1 MKVLSLIASSTEIV
15 YALGCGDNLVGRS
28 HECDFPEEVKS
39 LPHCTQPR
47 FDVEGSS
54 KEIDDRVKATL
65 QSALSVYEVDEVML
79 ADLDPDIIITQ
90 SQCEVCAVSLDD
102 VESAVESLSGK
113 KPKIISLQPN
123 SLADIWNDIKVVSR
137 GLDVEDRGLQLIKTM
152 KDKIQKLNQSVK
164 DLPFQTVACIE
175 WIDPLMAAGNWVPT
189 LVELAGGQNLFG
201 EAGKHSPWMDFE
213 ALKAKDPDVI
223 IVMPCGYNIS
233 KTIQEMKVLT
243 DHPQWES
250 LNAVKQARVYI
261 TDGNQYFN
269 RPGPRIIDSLEILM
283 EILHEGK
290 FDFSHHKS
298 GWIKL

>member
-28 HECDFPEEVKS
+28 HECDFPEKVKS

-47 FDVEGSS
+47 FEVEGSS

-123 SLADIWNDIKVVSR
+123 SLADIWNDIKLVSR

-164 DLPFQTVACIE
+164 DLPIQTVACIE

-189 LVELAGGQNLFG
+189 LVELAGGENLFG

-213 ALKAKDPDVI
+213 ALEAKDPDVI

>member
-47 FDVEGSS
+47 FEVEGSS

-102 VESAVESLSGK
+102 VESAVESLSGR

-164 DLPFQTVACIE
+164 DLPIQTVACIE

>member
-1 MKVLSLIASSTEIV
+1 M
-15 YALGCGDNLVGRS
+15 
-28 HECDFPEEVKS
+28 
-39 LPHCTQPR
+39 
-47 FDVEGSS
+47 
-54 KEIDDRVKATL
+54 
-65 QSALSVYEVDEVML
+65 
-79 ADLDPDIIITQ
+79 
-90 SQCEVCAVSLDD
+90 
-102 VESAVESLSGK
+102 ESAVESISGR

-123 SLADIWNDIKVVSR
+123 SLADIWNDIEKVAKGLSVESR
-137 GLDVEDRGLQLIKTM
+137 GIQLVKTL
-152 KDKIQKLNQSVK
+152 KDKAQELNQSIK
-164 DLPFQTVACIE
+164 EFPTQTVACIE

-189 LVELAGGQNLFG
+189 LVELAGGDNLFG
-201 EAGKHSPWMDFE
+201 EAGKHSPWMDFK
-213 ALKAKDPDVI
+213 ALKDKDPDVI

-283 EILHEGK
+283 EILHEDK

>member
-102 VESAVESLSGK
+102 VESAVESLSGR

-123 SLADIWNDIKVVSR
+123 SLSDIWNDIRIVSR
-137 GLDVEDRGLQLIKTM
+137 GLNVESKGIQLVKTL
-152 KDKIQKLNQSVK
+152 KDKAQELNQSVK
-164 DLPFQTVACIE
+164 ELPIQTVACVE

-189 LVELAGGQNLFG
+189 LVELAGGDNLFG
-201 EAGKHSPWMDFE
+201 EAGKHSPWMDFK
-213 ALKAKDPDVI
+213 ALKDKDPDVI

>member
-28 HECDFPEEVKS
+28 HECDFPEKVKS

-123 SLADIWNDIKVVSR
+123 SLADIWNDIKLVSR

-201 EAGKHSPWMDFE
+201 EAGKHSPWMDFK

>member
-28 HECDFPEEVKS
+28 HECDFPENVKS

-102 VESAVESLSGK
+102 VESAVESLSGR

-123 SLADIWNDIKVVSR
+123 SLSDIWNDIEKVAK
-137 GLDVEDRGLQLIKTM
+137 GLSVENKGIQLAKTL
-152 KDKIQKLNQSVK
+152 KDKVHELNQSVK
-164 DLPFQTVACIE
+164 ELPVKTVACIE

-189 LVELAGGQNLFG
+189 LVELAGGDNLFG
-201 EAGKHSPWMDFE
+201 EAGKHSPWMDFKVLKDNDPE
-213 ALKAKDPDVI
+213 AI
-223 IVMPCGYNIS
+223 IVMSCGYNIP
-233 KTIQEMKVLT
+233 KTIKEMKVLT
-243 DHPQWES
+243 DHPEWES
-250 LNAVKQARVYI
+250 LSAVKEERIYL

-290 FDFSHHKS
+290 FDFSHYKS
-298 GWIKL
+298 GWIRL

>member
-28 HECDFPEEVKS
+28 HECDFPENVKS

-102 VESAVESLSGK
+102 VESAVESLSGR

-123 SLADIWNDIKVVSR
+123 SLSDIWNDIKLVSR
-137 GLDVEDRGLQLIKTM
+137 GLDVENRGLQLIKTM

-175 WIDPLMAAGNWVPT
+175 WIDPLMTAGNWVPT
-189 LVELAGGQNLFG
+189 LVELAGGDNLFG
-201 EAGKHSPWMDFE
+201 EAGKHSPWMDFK
-213 ALKAKDPDVI
+213 ALKDKDPDVI

-298 GWIKL
+298 GWMKL

>member
-15 YALGCGDNLVGRS
+15 YALGCGNNLVGRS
-28 HECDFPEEVKS
+28 HECDFPKEVKS

-54 KEIDDRVKATL
+54 KEIDDRVKTTL

-102 VESAVESLSGK
+102 VESAVESLSGR

-123 SLADIWNDIKVVSR
+123 SLSDIWNDIEKVAK
-137 GLDVEDRGLQLIKTM
+137 GLNVESKGIQLVKTL
-152 KDKIQKLNQSVK
+152 KDKAHELNQSVK
-164 DLPFQTVACIE
+164 ELPIQTVACIE

-189 LVELAGGQNLFG
+189 LVELAGGKNLFG
-201 EAGKHSPWMDFE
+201 EAGKHSPWMDFN
-213 ALKAKDPDVI
+213 ALKAEDPDVI
-223 IVMPCGYNIS
+223 IAMPCGYNIS

-298 GWIKL
+298 GWIRL

>member
-28 HECDFPEEVKS
+28 HECDFPENVKS

-102 VESAVESLSGK
+102 VESAVESLSGR

-123 SLADIWNDIKVVSR
+123 SLSDIWNDIEKVAK
-137 GLDVEDRGLQLIKTM
+137 GLSVENKGIQLVKTL
-152 KDKIQKLNQSVK
+152 KDKVHELNQSVK
-164 DLPFQTVACIE
+164 ELLVKTVACIE

-189 LVELAGGQNLFG
+189 LVELAGGDNLFG
-201 EAGKHSPWMDFE
+201 EAGKHSPWMDF
-213 ALKAKDPDVI
+213 
-223 IVMPCGYNIS
+223 
-233 KTIQEMKVLT
+233 KVLKDNDPEVCLLYT
-243 DHPQWES
+243 SPS
-250 LNAVKQARVYI
+250 PR
-261 TDGNQYFN
+261 DGLLS
-269 RPGPRIIDSLEILM
+269 RMPS
-283 EILHEGK
+283 
-290 FDFSHHKS
+290 SA
-298 GWIKL
+298 

>member
-1 MKVLSLIASSTEIV
+1 MKILSLIASSTEIV
-15 YALGCGDNLVGRS
+15 YALGCGNNLVGRS
-28 HECDFPEEVKS
+28 HECDFPADVKS

-54 KEIDDRVKATL
+54 KEIDNRVKATL

-102 VESAVESLSGK
+102 VESAVESLSGR

-123 SLADIWNDIKVVSR
+123 SLSDIWNDIEKVAK
-137 GLDVEDRGLQLIKTM
+137 GLSVESKGIQLVKTL
-152 KDKIQKLNQSVK
+152 KDKAHELNQSVK
-164 DLPFQTVACIE
+164 ELPIQTVACIE

-189 LVELAGGQNLFG
+189 LVELAGGDNLFG
-201 EAGKHSPWMDFE
+201 EAGKHSPWMDFK
-213 ALKAKDPDVI
+213 ALKDKDPEVI
-223 IVMPCGYNIS
+223 IVMSCGYNIS
-233 KTIQEMKVLT
+233 KTIKEMKVLT
-243 DHPQWES
+243 DNPEWES
-250 LNAVKQARVYI
+250 LSAVKEERIYL

-298 GWIKL
+298 GWIRL

>member
-1 MKVLSLIASSTEIV
+1 MRILSLIASSTEIV
-15 YALGCGDNLVGRS
+15 HALGCGKNLVGRS
-28 HECDFPEEVKS
+28 HECDFPIEVKS
-39 LPHCTQPR
+39 LPHCTEPS

-54 KEIDDRVKATL
+54 KEIDDRVKSTL
-65 QSALSVYEVDEVML
+65 QSALSVYKVDEAIL
-79 ADLDPDIIITQ
+79 ADLDPDVIITQ
-90 SQCEVCAVSLDD
+90 SQCEVCAVSLED
-102 VESAVESLSGK
+102 VESAVELLSGR
-113 KPKIISLQPN
+113 KPQIISLQPN
-123 SLADIWNDIKVVSR
+123 SLSDIWNDINMVSR
-137 GLDVEDRGLQLIKTM
+137 GLDVENRGIELVKTM
-152 KDKIQKLNQSVK
+152 KDKMQELNQSVK
-164 DLPFQTVACIE
+164 GFPLKTVACIE

-201 EAGKHSPWMDFE
+201 EAGKHSPWMDFK

-243 DHPQWES
+243 DLPQWES

-298 GWIKL
+298 GWIRL

>member
-1 MKVLSLIASSTEIV
+1 MKILSLIASSTEIV
-15 YALGCGDNLVGRS
+15 HALGCGKNLVGRS
-28 HECDFPEEVKS
+28 HECDFPIEVKS
-39 LPHCTQPR
+39 LPHCTEPS
-47 FDVEGSS
+47 FDVDGSS
-54 KEIDDRVKATL
+54 KEIDDRVKSTL
-65 QSALSVYEVDEVML
+65 QSALSVYKVDEAIL
-79 ADLDPDIIITQ
+79 ADLDPDVIITQ
-90 SQCEVCAVSLDD
+90 SQCEVCAVSLED
-102 VESAVESLSGK
+102 VESAVELLSGR
-113 KPKIISLQPN
+113 KPQIISLQPN
-123 SLADIWNDIKVVSR
+123 SLSDIWNDIKLVSR
-137 GLDVEDRGLQLIKTM
+137 GLDVENRGLQLIKTM

-164 DLPFQTVACIE
+164 DLPFRTVACIE

-201 EAGKHSPWMDFE
+201 EAGKHSPWMDFK

-298 GWIKL
+298 GWIRL

>member
-1 MKVLSLIASSTEIV
+1 M
-15 YALGCGDNLVGRS
+15 
-28 HECDFPEEVKS
+28 
-39 LPHCTQPR
+39 
-47 FDVEGSS
+47 
-54 KEIDDRVKATL
+54 
-65 QSALSVYEVDEVML
+65 
-79 ADLDPDIIITQ
+79 
-90 SQCEVCAVSLDD
+90 
-102 VESAVESLSGK
+102 
-113 KPKIISLQPN
+113 
-123 SLADIWNDIKVVSR
+123 VSR
-137 GLDVEDRGLQLIKTM
+137 GLDVENRGIELVKTM

-164 DLPFQTVACIE
+164 GFPLKTVACIE

-213 ALKAKDPDVI
+213 TLKSKDPDVI
-223 IVMPCGYNIS
+223 VVLPCGYNIS

-243 DHPQWES
+243 DHLEWDS
-250 LNAVKQARVYI
+250 LSAVKEGRVYL

-269 RPGPRIIDSLEILM
+269 RPGPRIIDSLEILI

>member
-15 YALGCGDNLVGRS
+15 YALGCGNNLVGRS

-102 VESAVESLSGK
+102 VESAVESLSGR

-123 SLADIWNDIKVVSR
+123 SLNDIWNDIEKVAKGLNVENR
-137 GLDVEDRGLQLIKTM
+137 GIELVKTL
-152 KDKIQKLNQSVK
+152 KDKTRELNQTVK
-164 DLPFQTVACIE
+164 EFPVKTVACIE
-175 WIDPLMAAGNWVPT
+175 WIDPVMAAGNWVPT

-201 EAGKHSPWMDFE
+201 EAGKHSPWMDFK
-213 ALKAKDPDVI
+213 ALKAKDPDII

-283 EILHEGK
+283 EILHEDK

>member
-28 HECDFPEEVKS
+28 HECDFPEKVKS

-47 FDVEGSS
+47 FEVEGSS

-123 SLADIWNDIKVVSR
+123 SLADIWNDIKLVSR

>member
-15 YALGCGDNLVGRS
+15 YALGCGDKLVGRS

-47 FDVEGSS
+47 FEVEGSS

-113 KPKIISLQPN
+113 KPKIVSLQPN

-164 DLPFQTVACIE
+164 DLPIQTVACIE

-233 KTIQEMKVLT
+233 KTIQEMKVLI

>member
-15 YALGCGDNLVGRS
+15 YALGCGDKLVGRS

-102 VESAVESLSGK
+102 VESAVKSLSGR

-164 DLPFQTVACIE
+164 DLPIQTVACIE

-233 KTIQEMKVLT
+233 KTIQEMKVLI

>member
-15 YALGCGDNLVGRS
+15 YALGCGDKLVGRS

-113 KPKIISLQPN
+113 KPKIVSLQPN

-164 DLPFQTVACIE
+164 DLPIQTVACIE

-233 KTIQEMKVLT
+233 KTIQEMKVLI

>member
-1 MKVLSLIASSTEIV
+1 MKILSLIASSTEIV
-15 YALGCGDNLVGRS
+15 YALGCGNNLVGRS

-47 FDVEGSS
+47 FDVKGSS

-65 QSALSVYEVDEVML
+65 QSALSVYEVNEVML
-79 ADLDPDIIITQ
+79 ADLGPDIIITQ

-102 VESAVESLSGK
+102 VESAVESLAGI

-137 GLDVEDRGLQLIKTM
+137 GLDVEDRALQLIKTM

-175 WIDPLMAAGNWVPT
+175 WVDPLMAAGNWVPT

-201 EAGKHSPWMDFE
+201 EAGKHSPWMDFK

-223 IVMPCGYNIS
+223 IVMPRGYNIS
-233 KTIQEMKVLT
+233 KTIKEMKVLT
-243 DHPQWES
+243 DHPQWGS

>member
-15 YALGCGDNLVGRS
+15 YALGCGNNLVGRS

-102 VESAVESLSGK
+102 VESAVESLSGR

-123 SLADIWNDIKVVSR
+123 SLSDIWNDIRIVSR
-137 GLDVEDRGLQLIKTM
+137 GLNVESKGIQLVKTL
-152 KDKIQKLNQSVK
+152 KDKAQELNQSVK
-164 DLPFQTVACIE
+164 ELPIQTVACVE

-189 LVELAGGQNLFG
+189 LVELAGGDNLFG
-201 EAGKHSPWMDFE
+201 EAGKHSPWMDFK
-213 ALKAKDPDVI
+213 ALKDKDPDVI

-233 KTIQEMKVLT
+233 KSIQEMKVLT

-269 RPGPRIIDSLEILM
+269 RPGPRIIDSLEILV

>member
-164 DLPFQTVACIE
+164 DLPIQTVACIE

>member
-28 HECDFPEEVKS
+28 HECDFPENVKS

-47 FDVEGSS
+47 FNVEGSS

-102 VESAVESLSGK
+102 VESAVESLSGR

-123 SLADIWNDIKVVSR
+123 SLSDIWNDIEKVAK
-137 GLDVEDRGLQLIKTM
+137 GLSVESKGIQLVKTL
-152 KDKIQKLNQSVK
+152 KDKAYELNQSVK
-164 DLPFQTVACIE
+164 ELPIQTVACIE

-189 LVELAGGQNLFG
+189 LVELAGGDNLFG
-201 EAGKHSPWMDFE
+201 EAGKHSPWIDFK
-213 ALKAKDPDVI
+213 ALKDKDPEVI
-223 IVMPCGYNIS
+223 IVMSCGYNIS
-233 KTIQEMKVLT
+233 KTIKEMKVLT
-243 DHPQWES
+243 DNPEWQS
-250 LNAVKQARVYI
+250 LRAVKEERIYL

-283 EILHEGK
+283 EILHESK

-298 GWIKL
+298 GWIRL

>member
-15 YALGCGDNLVGRS
+15 YALGCGNNLVGRS

-123 SLADIWNDIKVVSR
+123 SLADIWNDIKLVSR

-164 DLPFQTVACIE
+164 DLPIQTVACIE

-189 LVELAGGQNLFG
+189 LVELAGGENLFG

-213 ALKAKDPDVI
+213 TLKAKDPDVI

-283 EILHEGK
+283 EIIHEGK

>member
-28 HECDFPEEVKS
+28 HECDFPENVKS

-47 FDVEGSS
+47 FEVEGSS
-54 KEIDDRVKATL
+54 KEIDDRVKTTL

-79 ADLDPDIIITQ
+79 SDLDPDIIITQ

-102 VESAVESLSGK
+102 VESAVESLSGR

-123 SLADIWNDIKVVSR
+123 SLSDIWNDIKVVSR
-137 GLDVEDRGLQLIKTM
+137 GLDVEQRGLQLIKTM

-164 DLPFQTVACIE
+164 ELPIQTVACIE

-189 LVELAGGQNLFG
+189 LVELAGGDNLFG
-201 EAGKHSPWMDFE
+201 EAGKHSPWMDFK
-213 ALKAKDPDVI
+213 ALKDKDPEVI
-223 IVMPCGYNIS
+223 IVMSCGYNIS
-233 KTIQEMKVLT
+233 KTIKEMKVLT
-243 DHPQWES
+243 DHPEWES
-250 LNAVKQARVYI
+250 LSAVKEERIYL

-298 GWIKL
+298 GWIRL

>member
-102 VESAVESLSGK
+102 VESAVESLSGR

-123 SLADIWNDIKVVSR
+123 SLSDIWNDIEKVAN
-137 GLDVEDRGLQLIKTM
+137 GLSVENKGIQLVKTL
-152 KDKIQKLNQSVK
+152 KDKAHELNQSVK
-164 DLPFQTVACIE
+164 ELPVKTVACIE

-201 EAGKHSPWMDFE
+201 EAGKHSPWMDFN
-213 ALKAKDPDVI
+213 ALKAEDPDVI
-223 IVMPCGYNIS
+223 IAMPCGYNIS
-233 KTIQEMKVLT
+233 KTIKEMKVLT
-243 DHPQWES
+243 DNPEWES
-250 LNAVKQARVYI
+250 LSAVKEERIYL

-298 GWIKL
+298 GWIRL

>member
-28 HECDFPEEVKS
+28 HECDFPENVKS

-102 VESAVESLSGK
+102 VESAVESLSGR

-123 SLADIWNDIKVVSR
+123 SLSDIWNDIEKVAK
-137 GLDVEDRGLQLIKTM
+137 GLSVESKGIQLVKTL
-152 KDKIQKLNQSVK
+152 KDKAQELNQSVK
-164 DLPFQTVACIE
+164 ELPVQTVACIE

-189 LVELAGGQNLFG
+189 LVELAGGNNLFG
-201 EAGKHSPWMDFE
+201 EAGKHSPWMDFK
-213 ALKAKDPDVI
+213 ALKDKDPEVI
-223 IVMPCGYNIS
+223 IVMSCGYSIS
-233 KTIQEMKVLT
+233 KSLQEMRVLL
-243 DHPQWES
+243 DHPDWNS
-250 LNAVKQARVYI
+250 LSAVKNHRVYL

-269 RPGPRIIDSLEILM
+269 RPGPRILESIEILM

-290 FDFSHHKS
+290 FDFGHYKS
-298 GWIKL
+298 GWIKF